1 MVSGMTTRPRKI
13 TVVGGGYVGLVTAVG
28 MAAVG
33 HDVTLIETAPQR
45 LEMLQAG
52 RIPIHE
58 AGLQDAL
65 TDAIRDGRIRVVG
78 RHEDAPLGLVMV
90 CVGTPID
97 DLGRPDL
104 SQMEGALTA
113 IAPRVTAATVLV
125 IRSTLPVGSTSFV
138 REWSGIGTD
147 RTFTNPEFLRQ
158 GTAYADFLN
167 PTRVVLGQFADAD
180 PEARGVVLDALEPIP
195 GPRLIVSVAEAELI
209 KNAANAFLGL
219 RLSYVNELAALCE
232 EYGADVAAVLEGVC
246 LDPRIG
252 RAYMSPSFGFGGS
265 CLPKELQ
272 TLANAGHVRG
282 LAMHVTTAASDA
294 NAALQ
299 RRFADRV
306 EGALSGVDGRRIAL
320 LGLAFKAET
329 DDIRASPAIGIAER
343 FLERGAEVIAYDP
356 AAGANA
362 LRALPALCVVDDP
375 YTALTGADA
384 CVIAT
389 EWREFRELDWTRA
402 RDLMA
407 GSLIADG
414 RRMLDVQAMIDLG
427 FTYLA
432 VGRPDVTEADPATA
446 AVRSV

>member
-1 MVSGMTTRPRKI
+1 MTTRPRAI

-28 MAAVG
+28 MATVG

-58 AGLQDAL
+58 AGLQAAL
-65 TDAIRDGRIRVVG
+65 TNAIRDGRIRVVG
-78 RHEDAPLGLVMV
+78 QHDDSPLGLVMV

-97 DLGRPDL
+97 DFGQLDL

-113 IAPRVTAATVLV
+113 IAPHATGSTVLV
-125 IRSTLPVGSTSFV
+125 IRSTLPVGSTPFV
-138 REWSGIGTD
+138 REWSGIGTE

-167 PTRVVLGQFADAD
+167 PTRVVIGQFADAD
-180 PEARGVVLDALEPIP
+180 PDARAVVLAALEPIP
-195 GPRLIVSVAEAELI
+195 GPRLIVGVAEAELI

-232 EYGADVAAVLEGVC
+232 EYGADVEAVLEGVC

-252 RAYMSPSFGFGGS
+252 RAYMRPSFGFGGS
-265 CLPKELQ
+265 CLPKELL

-282 LAMHVTTAASDA
+282 LSMHVTTAASDA
-294 NAALQ
+294 NEALQ
-299 RRFADRV
+299 VRFADRI
-306 EGALSGVDGRRIAL
+306 ERALSGVGGRRIAL

-329 DDIRASPAIGIAER
+329 DDVRASPALGIARR
-343 FLERGAEVIAYDP
+343 FLERGAEVVAYDP
-356 AAGANA
+356 AAAPNA
-362 LRALPALCVVDDP
+362 LRALPQLCVVDDP
-375 YTALTGADA
+375 YAALAGADA

-389 EWREFRELDWTRA
+389 EWPEFRELDWTRA
-402 RDLMA
+402 RELMA
-407 GSLIADG
+407 GSLVADG
-414 RRMLDVQAMIDLG
+414 RRMLDVQEMIDLG

-432 VGRPDVTEADPATA
+432 VGRPDVKDPQPA
-446 AVRSV
+446 AVDRSR

>member
-1 MVSGMTTRPRKI
+1 MTTRPREI

-28 MAAVG
+28 MATVG

-58 AGLQDAL
+58 AGLQAAL
-65 TDAIRDGRIRVVG
+65 TDAIREGRIRVAG
-78 RHEDAPLGLVMV
+78 QHDDGPLGLVMV

-97 DLGRPDL
+97 EDGKADL
-104 SQMEGALTA
+104 SQMQGALNA
-113 IAPRVTAATVLV
+113 IAPHVTATTVLV

-167 PTRVVLGQFADAD
+167 PSRVVIGAFPDAD
-180 PEARGVVLDALEPIP
+180 PDAHAIVLEALEAIP
-195 GPRLIVSVAEAELI
+195 GPRLLVTIAEAELI
-209 KNAANAFLGL
+209 KNAANGFLGL

-232 EYGADVAAVLEGVC
+232 EYGADVEAVVEGVT

-252 RAYMSPSFGFGGS
+252 RAYMRPSFGFGGS

-272 TLANAGHVRG
+272 TMANAGHVRG

-294 NAALQ
+294 NEALQ

-306 EGALSGVDGRRIAL
+306 EGALSGVRGRRIAL
-320 LGLAFKAET
+320 LGLAFKADT
-329 DDIRASPAIGIAER
+329 DDVRASPALGIARR
-343 FLERGAEVIAYDP
+343 FLERGAEVVAYDP
-356 AAGANA
+356 AAGPNA
-362 LRALPALCVVDDP
+362 LRAVPQLCIADDA
-375 YTALTGADA
+375 YTALSGSDA

-389 EWREFRELDWTRA
+389 EWPEFRDLDWARA
-402 RDLMA
+402 HELMA
-407 GSLIADG
+407 GPLIADG
-414 RRMLDVQAMIDLG
+414 RRLLDANEMIDLG

-432 VGRPDVTEADPATA
+432 VGRPDVTEPRPAEA
-446 AVRSV
+446 SANRSS